1 MTWQNGISEGQ
12 KKQKKKQHSVCLHAY
27 WRRSVLLFTLS
38 QKVTMFYITHRK
50 RCPAAKI
57 STNKIT
63 YWSTFLFMVQISSKY
78 TFCENKLFSCP
89 LGCHG
94 AVSVRAECLSKA
106 QATLSIWPHRSAISR
121 VLLGSKSSK
130 SLVRP
135 EALSSTAARQR

>member
-1 MTWQNGISEGQ
+1 MAITCSDFTCTSTV
-12 KKQKKKQHSVCLHAY
+12 KKLARSLH
-27 WRRSVLLFTLS
+27 T
-38 QKVTMFYITHRK
+38 THNHVSY
-50 RCPAAKI
+50 A
-57 STNKIT
+57 
-63 YWSTFLFMVQISSKY
+63 SSS
-78 TFCENKLFSCP
+78 LFSS
-89 LGCHG
+89 CHG